1 MMLPITRRRFLQLT
15 GLTLIGGTLRSLKI
29 LPIFDSPS
37 LAEPVPQMAR
47 TLYPLPVY
55 EAPQVDAQLMT
66 YLWPDSMV
74 EVLGETR
81 DWYAIPDGFVA
92 HAGLQL
98 MKPYFPT
105 TSTQLPDCPFQA
117 EVAAPVAPVRAWCAA
132 DAPLVSRMDHGITA
146 RIIDGLPHENN
157 SGVWYAVEG
166 ENGTI
171 LGWSQAVFWRL
182 I

>member
-1 MMLPITRRRFLQLT
+1 MHPITRRRFLQLT
-15 GLTLIGGTLRSLKI
+15 GLTLIGGALRSLKK
-29 LPIFDSPS
+29 LPVSDSPS
-37 LAEPVPQMAR
+37 LADSAPQMAR

-55 EAPQVDAQLMT
+55 EAPKADAQLMT

-74 EVLGETR
+74 EVLDETHN
-81 DWYAIPDGFVA
+81 WYEIPDGFVA
-92 HAGLQL
+92 HDGLQL
-98 MKPYFPT
+98 MKPYFPA
-105 TSTQLPDCPFQA
+105 TSTELPDCPFRA

-132 DAPLVSRMDHGITA
+132 DAPLVSRMDHGMTA
-146 RIIDGLPHENN
+146 RIIDGLPHVPD

-166 ENGTI
+166 DDGDI